1 MVSNVASLEENP
13 ENGELIFVISIA
25 NQKGGVG
32 KTTSVISLAGALA
45 KENKSVLLV
54 DLDTQANLTISF
66 GIDPKKVNH
75 SISDVLFGTTSLPQ
89 VTRETRFPGVSLVP
103 ADKDMELVERF
114 LPLRQDYRKI
124 LSRSFSL
131 DRNNSERESEF
142 QHGMTGKSPFLSKFD
157 YAILDCPPAVGAV
170 TLNALIAS
178 HLLIIPTQPEYYSIY
193 AIHGMLTI
201 VERIRK
207 QDNPDLS
214 FRLLITMYDGRN
226 GIHKKMT
233 EKLRENYPHLLFNTQ
248 IGVDTQLRE
257 TILNGLPI
265 THQHRQS
272 RSAMQYHSLAEEI
285 LGLSKN
291 NPKGE

>member
-1 MVSNVASLEENP
+1 MVSNVTSFEDNSENRRS
-13 ENGELIFVISIA
+13 IFVISIA

-45 KENKSVLLV
+45 KQNKRILLL

-75 SISDVLFGTTSLPQ
+75 SISDVLFGTTSLNK
-89 VTRETRFPGVSLVP
+89 VIRETRFPGVSLVP
-103 ADKDMELVERF
+103 SDKDMELVERF

-124 LSRSFSL
+124 LSKSFSL
-131 DRNNSERESEF
+131 NQDNFESAMGS
-142 QHGMTGKSPFLSKFD
+142 QHGLTASSPFLSNYD
-157 YAILDCPPAVGAV
+157 YAILDCPPAVGAT

-193 AIHGMLTI
+193 AIHGMLTNI
-201 VERIRK
+201 ERVRK
-207 QDNPDLS
+207 QDNPDLT

-226 GIHKKMT
+226 RIHKKMT
-233 EKLRENYPHLLFNTQ
+233 EKLRENYPHLLFHTQ
-248 IGVDTQLRE
+248 IGVDTRLRE

-265 THQHRQS
+265 THQHKRS
-272 RSAMQYHSLAEEI
+272 RSAIQYQSLADEV
-285 LGLSKN
+285 LGLSK
-291 NPKGE
+291 EQSER